1 MSLTRHGGLVS
12 KEGAVALES
21 ALQCGDVDAR
31 WRRAGGKRQRRGGTS
46 GFAPRAA
53 RAAGAAAVPA
63 ACAMAKQAPLAR
75 AADWPSWVIAAQRP
89 ATRRLDTLVGTSM
102 R

>member
-31 WRRAGGKRQRRGGTS
+31 WRRAGGKRQRRGRTG
-46 GFAPRAA
+46 GLPHGA
-53 RAAGAAAVPA
+53 RSARPAAVPA
-63 ACAMAKQAPLAR
+63 ACPMAKQAPLAR